1 MADVYYRPAKLRALI
16 DGYAELGALSE
27 NRTTARGL
35 LRAGPT
41 TDDPNVQRRGLV
53 GDQRTW
59 SCVVADIERAW
70 RSLEDR
76 TLEHDVLM
84 HRLFGMTLDGIAAGM
99 HVRRQ
104 RVANAYENALIR
116 MAHFLEGDA
125 ITEPMRDYDYCDR
138 VADAMSTAPCTWE
151 GIKGKT

>member
-1 MADVYYRPAKLRALI
+1 MADRVYYTPAKLRALI
-16 DGYAELGALSE
+16 DGFSELGALAE

-35 LRAGPT
+35 LRAGAT
-41 TDDPNVQRRGLV
+41 IDEPNVQRRGLV

-59 SCVVADIERAW
+59 SCVTADVDRAY

-76 TLEHDVLM
+76 TVEHDVIL
-84 HRLFGMTLDGIAAGM
+84 HRLFGMSLDGIAAGM

-104 RVANAYENALIR
+104 RVAQAYENALIR

-125 ITEPMRDYDYCDR
+125 ITEPVREYDRLNGITGAVCMDTGTGKADMR
-138 VADAMSTAPCTWE
+138 
-151 GIKGKT
+151 K